1 MVTFRIDLSKDGDG
15 VLTLKKSRSRKA
27 TFEPAALVTSCACL
41 TTATLELEMQLRDA
55 KAKAERDMEILL
67 REHR

>member
-1 MVTFRIDLSKDGDG
+1 MQN
-15 VLTLKKSRSRKA
+15 
-27 TFEPAALVTSCACL
+27 TFEPAALVTFIACL

-55 KAKAERDMEILL
+55 KAKAERDREILL